1 MEKENNALNQKAG
14 RFGQSKTERDSI
26 SQSKKTREES
36 EVKIVDNSTKSPE
49 SLATSSSK
57 TVSSSKKTSQQKGRS
72 NFKRKEKE
80 KDKAIN
86 QIELNEKMIEEV
98 V

>member
-1 MEKENNALNQKAG
+1 M
-14 RFGQSKTERDSI
+14 DSI
-26 SQSKKTREES
+26 SQSRKIREES